1 LGKFQ
6 CRLGLRRL
14 TVELNAGACAAMKLH
29 KRFATGPCGASRRRA
44 ATISPPPPRR
54 CFPAIDS

>member
-1 LGKFQ
+1 MA
-6 CRLGLRRL
+6 GLEKITIQPGL
-14 TVELNAGACAAMKLH
+14 TFDALVAGERGSPLVLLLH
-29 KRFATGPCGASRRRA
+29 GSRRRA